1 MKYFKTLFLFVLTQL
16 LYAEEGELYKIS
28 KYHYNGIT
36 WEKEPVKTY
45 TLTWS
50 SEGSSS
56 GSIRINGLD
65 VGDANNN
72 GQNELYVGI
81 DSTLGA
87 NISNY
92 RDIKIISFDGENW
105 IDDNLG
111 LTFSDGCDAYCTPN
125 HIVVSDVNMDGEDE
139 LYALSSRWLD
149 AFKIQTDGSW
159 NNTNIWFN
167 GSISSSYPQYL
178 KTEDYDNNGFKEI
191 YVGVSTGCYGGYIN
205 NYGYLNDDYTGISPG
220 VSGGNP
226 KAFVVYDYNN
236 SGSSQLIV
244 SHNGH
249 GNPNCSSNYGWPT
262 ITSYNNSGEN
272 GDIYNYPSYNSGSSF
287 SHIIEPR
294 PKQL

>member
-1 MKYFKTLFLFVLTQL
+1 M
-16 LYAEEGELYKIS
+16 
-28 KYHYNGIT
+28 
-36 WEKEPVKTY
+36 
-45 TLTWS
+45 
-50 SEGSSS
+50 
-56 GSIRINGLD
+56 
-65 VGDANNN
+65 
-72 GQNELYVGI
+72 
-81 DSTLGA
+81 A

-287 SHIIEPR
+287 LISSNLDQNSYNEIYFNNNEYFIKCEFNGLDWGCDTISGFTSFVNAKTYDFDGDGVEEVFKR
-294 PKQL
+294 